1 MTACPVWQT
10 ENKHDNKDREDHR
23 GNWTTECKPAMV
35 EGFVEEIANGGAK
48 RSSEDKR
55 GPEQQDPRHTR
66 PEIGRSKHRQSGE
79 YERPARVAEARIGY
93 PIPESSS

>member
-1 MTACPVWQT
+1 MPPSSLPGMIACPLRQN
-10 ENKHDNKDREDHR
+10 ENEHDHKDREDHR

-55 GPEQQDPRHTR
+55 GPEHGV
-66 PEIGRSKHRQSGE
+66 IYGE
-79 YERPARVAEARIGY
+79 ELPARRDE
-93 PIPESSS
+93 P